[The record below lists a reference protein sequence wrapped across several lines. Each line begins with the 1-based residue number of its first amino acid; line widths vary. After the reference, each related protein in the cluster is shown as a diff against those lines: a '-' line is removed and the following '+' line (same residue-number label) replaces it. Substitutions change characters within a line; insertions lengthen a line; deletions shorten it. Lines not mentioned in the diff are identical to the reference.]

1 MTSGSQALPT
11 AKPQGF
17 RWFSGGDAAMG
28 HLCSESLKEYL
39 SKPIKG
45 VKDGD
50 KVDREIATQKLLYCL
65 AAVGPKGPS
74 VAISL
79 KVGPTELPRYPRGHR
94 KALAA
99 LIADGWVVCDTLAN
113 RTGSW
118 HKYQASEGKMSA
130 PTNKPMV
137 ATAGTY
143 RLSAK
148 AWRLLDEKGFNA
160 SSLMPDAERCV
171 IVKTRGQSDPDGN
184 GCIDEDDEKVI
195 LPPHHPQLS
204 KWIEQLR
211 DHSAII
217 RRFHLTLHGVP
228 IPATEFDLRRIFN
241 GADYRGG
248 GRFYSNFVQ
257 MPGIER
263 SRVLVD
269 NQPLAS
275 LDYRALY
282 PRLSLALIGMASPL
296 GDLYEIEGHN
306 RDHVK
311 LIWTSAIGANN
322 KSGASRKA
330 NQRVKSEG
338 GDGKAILEAV
348 KAKYPGIEAVLGRG
362 LSLPFQRAE
371 ARALEVFLGGFNEQ
385 GRPLLPVHDGY
396 YFLDADRSL
405 FESLRPLAEAALFA
419 ELNEQIQLGLWGSLE
434 GFDTVKMS
442 ETMTTLPM
450 A

>member
-1 MTSGSQALPT
+1 MSN
-11 AKPQGF
+11 PQGF

-28 HLCSESLKEYL
+28 YLCSEVLREYL
-39 SKPIKG
+39 SKPIRG
-45 VKDGD
+45 VKAGD
-50 KVDREIATQKLLYCL
+50 KVDREIATRKLLYCL

-79 KVGPTELPRYPRGHR
+79 KVATTLLPRYPRGHR
-94 KALAA
+94 KALEA
-99 LIADGWVVCDTLAN
+99 LVADGWVVCDTLAN

-118 HKYQASEGKMSA
+118 HKYQASEGRMSA
-130 PTNKPMV
+130 PTKKSMV

-143 RLSAK
+143 RLNTK
-148 AWRLLDEKGFNA
+148 AWRLLDENGFNA

-171 IVKTRGQSDPDGN
+171 IVKTRGQSDSDGN
-184 GCIDEDDEKVI
+184 GCIDEDDDKII
-195 LPPHHPQLS
+195 LPPQHPELS
-204 KWIEQLR
+204 IWIKQLR

-217 RRFHLTLHGVP
+217 RRFHLTLDGAP

-257 MPGIER
+257 IPGIER

-296 GDLYEIEGHN
+296 GDLYQIEGHN

-338 GDGKAILEAV
+338 GDGKAILGAI
-348 KAKYPGIEAVLGRG
+348 KSKFPGIEAVLGHG
-362 LSLPFQRAE
+362 LSLPFQRVE
-371 ARALEVFLGGFNEQ
+371 ARALEVFLGGFNEHD
-385 GRPLLPVHDGY
+385 RPLLPVHDGY
-396 YFLDADRSL
+396 YFLEADRSL

-419 ELNEQIQLGLWGSLE
+419 ELNDQIQLGLLGSLE
-434 GFDTVKMS
+434 GFDKVKVGDAIA
-442 ETMTTLPM
+442 TLPM

>member
-1 MTSGSQALPT
+1 MTSGSCQLPIV
-11 AKPQGF
+11 KPEGF
-17 RWFSGGDAAMG
+17 RWFSSGDAAMA
-28 HLCSESLKEYL
+28 HLCALALEPYL
-39 SKPIKG
+39 SKVGKG
-45 VKDGD
+45 TKLQD
-50 KVDREIATQKLLYCL
+50 KIDREYATKKLLHCL
-65 AAVGPKGPS
+65 AAAGPKGLA
-74 VAISL
+74 VAIAL
-79 KVGPTELPRYPRGHR
+79 KVRPTSLSRYPRGHR
-94 KALAA
+94 KALEA
-99 LIADGWVVCDTLAN
+99 LIADGLVFYDTLAN

-143 RLSAK
+143 RLSTK
-148 AWRLLDEKGFNA
+148 AWRLLGEKGFNA

-171 IVKTRGQSDPDGN
+171 IVKTRGQSEPN
-184 GCIDEDDEKVI
+184 GSECIDEDDDRVI

-228 IPATEFDLRRIFN
+228 IPAIEFDLRRIFN

-338 GDGKAILEAV
+338 GDGKAILEAI
-348 KAKYPGIEAVLGRG
+348 KAKFPGIEAVLGRG
-362 LSLPFQRAE
+362 LSLLFQRVE
-371 ARALEVFLGGFNEQ
+371 ARALEVFLGSFNEQ